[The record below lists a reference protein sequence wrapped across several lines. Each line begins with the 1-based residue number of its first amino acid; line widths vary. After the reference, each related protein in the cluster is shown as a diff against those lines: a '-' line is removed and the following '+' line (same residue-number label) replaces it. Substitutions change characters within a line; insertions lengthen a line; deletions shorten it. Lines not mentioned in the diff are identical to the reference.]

1 MKRPFRVVVL
11 GEGKDER
18 GKPRT
23 IPPLQ
28 PVPHSQ
34 QGAMEILVRRA
45 LYPLLHDG
53 QPWHRGLVSSDGI
66 QVLQP
71 PAPRLPRAPGMVSIL
86 ANPNELAPLVS
97 AAIRPVRG
105 VAPTDLLVAT
115 HDAEDAGASIKALG
129 VVNSS
134 LRAHVPLLLPA
145 PEIQAWLAHKRAI
158 EQVYGREHCTVPE
171 PDEASLRRD
180 AKAELKR
187 LLATFGGTFDAGHQA
202 RLAEYVSLEDLG
214 RFDWTGWG
222 DVAGTLAAAHEAERA
237 YRAGLLLTSMKE

>member
-1 MKRPFRVVVL
+1 MKRPFRIIVL

-28 PVPHSQ
+28 AVSHSQ

-45 LYPLLHDG
+45 LYPLLNDG
-53 QPWHRGLVSSDGI
+53 QPWHRGLANNDGI

-71 PAPRLPRAPGMVSIL
+71 PAQRLPRALGMVAVL
-86 ANPNELAPLVS
+86 ADPNALAPLIS

-105 VAPTDLLVAT
+105 TAPADLLIAT
-115 HDAEDAGASIKALG
+115 HDGEDADVTLRAIG

-134 LRAHVPLLLPA
+134 LGAYVPLLRPM
-145 PEIQAWLAHKRAI
+145 PEIQAWLAYKRAI

-171 PDEASLRRD
+171 PDEAALKRD
-180 AKAELKR
+180 AKAELQR
-187 LLATFGGTFDAGHQA
+187 LLKTFGGRFDAARQA
-202 RLAEYVSLEDLG
+202 QLAEYVSLEDLT
-214 RFDWTGWG
+214 RFEWAGWNE
-222 DVAGTLAAAHEAERA
+222 AGEELKAAHAAE
-237 YRAGLLLTSMKE
+237 LLHRGQ

>member
-1 MKRPFRVVVL
+1 MKRPFRIVVL

-28 PVPHSQ
+28 PVPHHQ
-34 QGAMEILVRRA
+34 QGAMEIFVRRA
-45 LYPLLHDG
+45 LYPLLNDG
-53 QPWHRGLVSSDGI
+53 QPWHRGLANTDGI

-71 PAPRLPRAPGMVSIL
+71 PAPRMPRAPGMTTVL
-86 ANPNELAPLVS
+86 ADANALAPLVS

-105 VAPTDLLVAT
+105 PASADMLVAT
-115 HDAEDAGASIKALG
+115 HDADDARASIQAVG
-129 VVNSS
+129 AVNAG
-134 LRAHVPLLLPA
+134 LRTHVPLLLPL

-158 EQVYGREHCTVPE
+158 EQVYSREHCTVPE

-180 AKAELKR
+180 AKAELRR

-202 RLAEYVSLEDLG
+202 RLAEYVSLEDLA
-214 RFDWTGWG
+214 RFDWTGWSE
-222 DVAGTLAAAHEAERA
+222 VAGKLATAHEAERA
-237 YRAGLLLTSMKE
+237 YRASTKE

>member
-28 PVPHSQ
+28 PVPHAQ

-45 LYPLLHDG
+45 LYPLLNDG
-53 QPWHRGLVSSDGI
+53 QPWHRGLAKDDGI

-71 PAPRLPRAPGMVSIL
+71 PAPRLPRSPGMVAVL

-105 VAPTDLLVAT
+105 APPADLLVAT
-115 HDAEDAGASIKALG
+115 HDGEDAGPTRQAVA
-129 VVNSS
+129 VVGIN
-134 LRAHVPLLLPA
+134 LQARLPLLCPM
-145 PEIQAWLAHKRAI
+145 PEIQAWLARKRAI
-158 EQVYGREHCTVPE
+158 EQVYDREHCTVPE
-171 PDEASLRRD
+171 PDEDALKRD
-180 AKAELKR
+180 AKAELQR
-187 LLATFGGTFDAGHQA
+187 LLRTFGGRFDAARQA
-202 RLAEYVSLEDLG
+202 QLAEYVSVEDLN
-214 RFDWTGWG
+214 RFDWTGWKE
-222 DVAGTLAAAHEAERA
+222 ASEELQSAHAAE
-237 YRAGLLLTSMKE
+237 LLHRSR

>member
-45 LYPLLHDG
+45 LYPLLNEG
-53 QPWHRGLVSSDGI
+53 QPWHRGLANTDGL

-71 PAPRLPRAPGMVSIL
+71 PLLRLPRAPGMVAVL
-86 ANPNELAPLVS
+86 ANPNELALLVS

-105 VAPTDLLVAT
+105 PAPADLLVAT
-115 HDAEDAGASIKALG
+115 HDGEDADPTRHAVG
-129 VVNSS
+129 VVGIN
-134 LRAHVPLLLPA
+134 LQARIPLLCPM
-145 PEIQAWLAHKRAI
+145 PEIQAWLARKRAI

-171 PDEASLRRD
+171 PDEDALKRD
-180 AKAELKR
+180 AKAELQR
-187 LLATFGGTFDAGHQA
+187 LLRTFGGRFDAARQA
-202 RLAEYVSLEDLG
+202 QLAEYVSHEDLT
-214 RFDWTGWG
+214 RFDWTGWNE
-222 DVAGTLAAAHEAERA
+222 ASEELKAAHAAELL
-237 YRAGLLLTSMKE
+237 YRAP

>member
-28 PVPHSQ
+28 AVPHVQ

-45 LYPLLHDG
+45 LYPLLNDG
-53 QPWHRGLVSSDGI
+53 QPWHRGLANTDGI

-71 PAPRLPRAPGMVSIL
+71 PAPRLPRAPSMVSVL
-86 ANPNELAPLVS
+86 ANPNELARLVS
-97 AAIRPVRG
+97 AAIRPARG
-105 VAPTDLLVAT
+105 TAPADMLVAT
-115 HDAEDAGASIKALG
+115 HDAEDAGASIQAVG
-129 VVNSS
+129 IVNSS
-134 LRAHVPLLLPA
+134 LRTHVPLLLPM

-158 EQVYGREHCTVPE
+158 EQVYGREHCTVPQ
-171 PDEASLRRD
+171 PDEAALKRD

-187 LLATFGGTFDAGHQA
+187 LLGTFGGTFDAGHQA
-202 RLAEYVSLEDLG
+202 RLAEYVALEDLG

-222 DVAGTLAAAHEAERA
+222 EVAGKLAAAHEAERA
-237 YRAGLLLTSMKE
+237 FRASAKV